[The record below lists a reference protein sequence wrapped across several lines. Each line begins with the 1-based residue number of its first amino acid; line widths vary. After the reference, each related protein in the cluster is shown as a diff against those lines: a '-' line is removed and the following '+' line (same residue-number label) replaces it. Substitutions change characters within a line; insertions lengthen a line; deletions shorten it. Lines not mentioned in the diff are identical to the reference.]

1 MAYEFT
7 KAAKEAYGFSGLTQK
22 VLWFLCDEISASQKE
37 KYMKSR
43 VGFVC
48 RSYDYLAFRNACN
61 RTALTAVF
69 KKLTEVGVVKAK
81 KRGPHRFYLFYVYLD
96 KLIALR
102 RTWKEE
108 QIYLG
113 FRKPIKDDPMD
124 IAEEELQ
131 WEDEAAAEA
140 LEDSVDTPM
149 VDPMTDE
156 ELGEDFPTLPEATSG
171 RIASGNGK
179 KSLQTLPEVT
189 STAREAMSG
198 KSEAMSGVTRGN
210 VWNSKSGVHPADS
223 TSLPSN
229 GKKSIGCTLSGAQN
243 GSIRGGVDT
252 MTTGPTGTLA
262 VDPNSFEV
270 KSKPTP
276 QPKAVA
282 VDDPNRPAEVCR
294 HGKFKQLCPT
304 CKKIE
309 DTRSWATTPVK
320 NKKPSR
326 VPIFDTTD
334 MDEL

>member
-7 KAAKEAYGFSGLTQK
+7 KAAKEAYGFSGLAQK

-81 KRGPHRFYLFYVYLD
+81 KRGPHRFYLFCVYLD

-131 WEDEAAAEA
+131 WEDEATAEA

-171 RIASGNGK
+171 SIASGNGK
-179 KSLQTLPEVT
+179 KSLHTLPEVT

-210 VWNSKSGVHPADS
+210 VWNSKSGVHLADS

-229 GKKSIGCTLSGAQN
+229 VKKSIGCTLSGAQS
-243 GSIRGGVDT
+243 GSKGVGEDDVHSSVPE
-252 MTTGPTGTLA
+252 GPSS
-262 VDPNSFEV
+262 PNEILL
-270 KSKPTP
+270 KSKANPTP

-309 DTRSWATTPVK
+309 DTRSWATTPSE
-320 NKKPSR
+320 KKPSR

-334 MDEL
+334 MDGL

>member
-22 VLWFLCDEISASQKE
+22 VLWFLCDEISASQKS

-69 KKLTEVGVVKAK
+69 KKLTEAGVLRAV
-81 KRGPHRFYLFYVYLD
+81 KRGPHRFYLFCIYLD

-156 ELGEDFPTLPEATSG
+156 ELGEDFPILPEATSG
-171 RIASGNGK
+171 SIASGNGK
-179 KSLQTLPEVT
+179 KALQTLPEVT
-189 STAREAMSG
+189 STVREAMSG
-198 KSEAMSGVTRGN
+198 KSEAMSGVPRGN
-210 VWNSKSGVHPADS
+210 VWNSKSGVHQADS

-243 GSIRGGVDT
+243 GTKGGGEDT

-294 HGKFKQLCPT
+294 HGKFKLLCPT

-320 NKKPSR
+320 NKKPLL
-326 VPIFDTTD
+326 FGD
-334 MDEL
+334 DEL